1 MKIFFTAEYEEKE
14 LKPLYEI
21 GEIIKDGWAMGLPK
35 MTEEELL
42 EKTRDADIIVT
53 SYDDVTK
60 KVIQNARDLKLI
72 ACTRAT
78 PVNIDVAAAK
88 ERGIPVI
95 YTPGRNSDSTAEMTI
110 ALMLSIAR
118 RVPMA
123 HMALKQGMYTG
134 GGQKIKEVKEGL
146 REDVIWDMS
155 MESPYMIFKGTQLKG
170 KTLGI
175 LGYGSIG
182 KRVGHIAS
190 AFGMQLLVFDPFI
203 GELEVETIGVKK
215 AESAEEVMREAD
227 FITCHMKVTEET
239 KGFVSRERIQM
250 MKPSAYFIN
259 ASRGAIIDEEA
270 LIEML
275 REKRI
280 QGAAFDVYAKEP
292 IAQNHPYLTELD
304 NVVVTPHIAGATS
317 EVLRNHTKQIV
328 SDIRRFLKNEK
339 LLYQY
344 KQ

>member
-1 MKIFFTAEYEEKE
+1 
-14 LKPLYEI
+14 
-21 GEIIKDGWAMGLPK
+21 
-35 MTEEELL
+35 
-42 EKTRDADIIVT
+42 
-53 SYDDVTK
+53 
-60 KVIQNARDLKLI
+60 
-72 ACTRAT
+72 
-78 PVNIDVAAAK
+78 
-88 ERGIPVI
+88 
-95 YTPGRNSDSTAEMTI
+95 
-110 ALMLSIAR
+110 
-118 RVPMA
+118 
-123 HMALKQGMYTG
+123 
-134 GGQKIKEVKEGL
+134 
-146 REDVIWDMS
+146 
-155 MESPYMIFKGTQLKG
+155 
-170 KTLGI
+170 
-175 LGYGSIG
+175 
-182 KRVGHIAS
+182 
-190 AFGMQLLVFDPFI
+190 
-203 GELEVETIGVKK
+203 
-215 AESAEEVMREAD
+215 
-227 FITCHMKVTEET
+227 
-239 KGFVSRERIQM
+239 M